1 MAVVPAM
8 VPHSLHN
15 DGEEPV
21 RAVDLFLSST
31 VESVFDRQMLPIN
44 PRVIG
49 SPLEANQVLST
60 GNA

>member
-1 MAVVPAM
+1 M

-49 SPLEANQVLST
+49 SPLEANQVLAT